1 MDTFVLLTFD
11 TQQPLINHLLEL
23 IVAMNVNNMN
33 INFRTAEMNQN
44 VTYVEKF
51 IFVIQIVLIPSNVQI
66 V

>member
-1 MDTFVLLTFD
+1 MLTFD
-11 TQQPLINHLLEL
+11 TQQPRINHLLEL

-51 IFVIQIVLIPSNVQI
+51 ISVIQIVLIPSNVQI